1 MKAFREKFGGEPSFY
16 RMYSNRLWEEWTDRK
31 EGWAAALKHFNK
43 MYLDGVHPY
52 DVIIEMQKE
61 LENE

>member
-1 MKAFREKFGGEPSFY
+1 MKAF
-16 RMYSNRLWEEWTDRK
+16 EEHLKKVIKKRRSITWAEECMGK
-31 EGWAAALKHFNK
+31 EFWIAALKHFNK